1 MSLSYRERNVSPQD
15 PYSRRPDAQ
24 DPEDRAC
31 WTSLRI
37 TRGVAH
43 GDAEAFDVLYD
54 QYGERVRR
62 YLIVL
67 AGGDEELAHDALQET
82 MLRVVRHLRPLP
94 HEDALWRWLRRA
106 ARTTLIDRIRRTQTR
121 RAALLRLQ
129 QVRRR
134 SQGDAPSSVLLELL
148 SQEVSDLEPTQ
159 RRLVEAHYLEGRSQE
174 ELAATWGL
182 TRKAVESRLLRARRL
197 LKERLLRGLARE
209 QDGGTR
215 D

>member
-24 DPEDRAC
+24 DPEDRAR

-43 GDAEAFDVLYD
+43 GDAAAFDALYD

-94 HEDALWRWLRRA
+94 DEDALWRWLRRA

-148 SQEVSDLEPTQ
+148 SKEVSDLEPTQ

-209 QDGGTR
+209 QEGGTR